1 MNPVIYNPRM
11 RILTAL
17 IVPIMLLTS
26 CANRDGEHSDLETWL
41 MNLGQIAYDSAKQAN
56 RPEKDY

>member
-1 MNPVIYNPRM
+1 M
-11 RILTAL
+11 RILIAL

-26 CANRDGEHSDLETWL
+26 CANRDGERSDLETWL